1 MPIATSDAAMG
12 EMLAVLLARDMADG
26 ERAIVGTNSD
36 IQVAACNLARQ
47 RHAPH
52 LWWVSGPGGM
62 TNASEGIIRP
72 AADAENIAVAEAV
85 MDLPQ
90 MIDFIDWQV
99 HFFDF
104 AILGALQTD
113 RFGNI
118 NTVCIGDHAR
128 PKLRGPGTVGIS
140 ALCGLSHR
148 FYIMMT
154 RHDRS
159 AFVPKVDFVCG
170 AGFLDGGTSR
180 TDRGLPEG
188 GPKLVVT
195 PLGVFDFEPAN
206 KAMRVKSLHD
216 GVTLDEVRDNTGFDL
231 LVPET
236 LQHTVPPTAEELF
249 TLRRLVDSTG
259 VLARKFPWPTS
270 RHAANSKG
278 VR

>member
-1 MPIATSDAAMG
+1 MPIAASDAAMG

-26 ERAIVGTNSD
+26 EKAIVGTNSD

-47 RHAPH
+47 RQAPH

-62 TNASEGIIRP
+62 TNPSDGVIRP

-104 AILGALQTD
+104 AILGALQAD

-140 ALCGLSHR
+140 ALCGLSRR

-154 RHDRS
+154 RHDRG
-159 AFVPKVDFVCG
+159 AFVPKVDFICG
-170 AGFLDGGTSR
+170 AGHLDGGTSR

-195 PLGVFDFEPAN
+195 PLGVFDFEPHEQGDADQV
-206 KAMRVKSLHD
+206 AARGRHA
-216 GVTLDEVRDNTGFDL
+216 GRGAR
-231 LVPET
+231 
-236 LQHTVPPTAEELF
+236 QHRLRSRSRPPTIERTVAPSAEELF
-249 TLRRLVDSTG
+249 VLRRLVDTTG
-259 VLARKFPWPTS
+259 VLARKFPWPAS
-270 RHAANSKG
+270 RSAEAK
-278 VR
+278 VAR